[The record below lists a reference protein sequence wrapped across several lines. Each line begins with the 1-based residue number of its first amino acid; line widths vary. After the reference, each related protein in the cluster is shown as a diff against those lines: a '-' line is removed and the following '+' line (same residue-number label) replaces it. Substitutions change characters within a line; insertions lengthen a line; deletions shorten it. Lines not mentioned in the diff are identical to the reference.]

1 MEVIFSA
8 GVGELASRSISF
20 LMDRYLKQKA
30 APTEEERLRSLERLL
45 LRLRVVVEEADGR
58 LITSQAMLHQLSI
71 LKKEMY
77 RGYYTLDVFRYRAHG
92 EDRAKDHQVNNF
104 FAPSESNPAKRVC
117 FCSGNNQGAAQA
129 ELLKQVLCSVRGTI
143 EDVREFV
150 MFLCRC
156 PRLHRQPYNMYLLLD
171 KCIFGRQ
178 MEMEH
183 IMNFLLQQ
191 ESAPGAVEDLAVLP
205 IIGPG
210 KTGKSTLIEHAC
222 HDERVRNHF
231 SQILGLNG
239 NDLEDASVETLRDG
253 GRIKYQN
260 RGMGGGRTLII
271 IELVFGIKESVWKK
285 LYSAARSCIV
295 SGSKIIIASRSDKIA
310 SFGTTQPLRL
320 QLFTQEAYWYFFK
333 VRTFGSTSVEDNPK
347 LAAIAMDM
355 ATVMNGCFRGAIIIS
370 GLLKAN
376 FNLRFWSMALAT
388 LRNIHQSSILLY
400 GDRLADTWDMTEQVY
415 LRRVTKTS
423 SECFV
428 ILSEYQTCSAET
440 ELEHPEMMS
449 VQDLLFGSVRPRG
462 DFKVHA
468 WTSHLPPHYS
478 YMFHCRI
485 QRSRR
490 MVTRNKR
497 FQKSTS

>member
-129 ELLKQVLCSVRGTI
+129 ELLKQVLCS
-143 EDVREFV
+143 
-150 MFLCRC
+150 
-156 PRLHRQPYNMYLLLD
+156 
-171 KCIFGRQ
+171 
-178 MEMEH
+178 
-183 IMNFLLQQ
+183 